1 MTRWEQKWSERP
13 QGLAIHEPSVSRSR
27 EEVEAGARLRRK
39 QVGRMEQVVS
49 DQLVGDRTRA
59 GQYLSVISWK
69 RGTG

>member
-1 MTRWEQKWSERP
+1 M
-13 QGLAIHEPSVSRSR
+13 SRSR
-27 EEVEAGARLRRK
+27 EEVEAGARLRSK
-39 QVGRMEQVVS
+39 EVGRMEQVVS